1 MKRTRAIDRTT
12 RRRFGRKGRMA
23 LAVVILAGFAS
34 TGAYAYW
41 TTSGSGTGSAS
52 AGTLSQVT
60 IDDVVIGAA
69 LRPNGP
75 ARDVT
80 IKLKNPNSFPV
91 DIVSIAADAITSD
104 KSGCGGSGTGVT
116 LDLSAVTGSIAAN
129 FTKSFTT
136 SASMSASSVNECQG
150 ATFASNLTLVV
161 HK

>member
-1 MKRTRAIDRTT
+1 MKLTRGTGRTT
-12 RRRFGRKGRMA
+12 SRRFGRKGRIA
-23 LAVVILAGFAS
+23 LAVVLVGFAS

-52 AGTLSQVT
+52 AGTLSQIT

-80 IKLKNPNSFPV
+80 IKLKNPNNFAV
-91 DIVSIAADAITSD
+91 DIVSITAGAITSD
-104 KSGCGGSGTGVT
+104 KSGCNGSATGVT
-116 LDLSAVTGSIAAN
+116 LDLSTVTGSIAAN
-129 FTKSFTT
+129 FTKTFTA
-136 SASMSASSVNECQG
+136 SASMSSSSVTECQG
-150 ATFASNLTLVV
+150 ATFSSNLTLVV

>member
-1 MKRTRAIDRTT
+1 
-12 RRRFGRKGRMA
+12 MA
-23 LAVVILAGFAS
+23 VTVIFLAGFAS

-80 IKLKNPNSFPV
+80 IKLKNPNNFPV
-91 DIVSIAADAITSD
+91 DIVSITADAITSD
-104 KSGCGGSGTGVT
+104 KLGCGGSGTGVT

-129 FTKSFTT
+129 FTKTFTA
-136 SASMSASSVNECQG
+136 SASMSTSSATECQG
-150 ATFASNLTLVV
+150 STFASNLTLVV